1 MRGIENVVPSIP
13 KRVTVRDQVYETLR
27 ASILAGKL
35 VPRQPLVEAHISA
48 QLNTSKTPLRE
59 AFLRLEAEE
68 LVTLSPHRG
77 AVVSHLSLQE
87 LRNCQHVRLVLEVA
101 AFELA
106 ADNITRDE
114 LNRTRSWLDRMQDAA
129 LRGDWEAYRQAH
141 RPFHLT
147 LFDATRNPVLTKLL
161 LDLFDRMQRYSRF
174 CLEPNA
180 RYWQQD
186 EQDHH
191 TTLAV
196 FERKDAVA
204 FRELFSRMNAD
215 FLTYVE
221 QALQCHDSDLRGYF
235 ADGVQT
241 GDNSWPAEATQAAN

>member
-1 MRGIENVVPSIP
+1 MRGIEIVVPTLP

-27 ASILAGKL
+27 ASILAGRL
-35 VPRQPLVEAHISA
+35 LPGQPLVEAHISA

-68 LVTLSPHRG
+68 MLTLSPHRG
-77 AVVSHLSLQE
+77 AVVRYLSLEE

-101 AFELA
+101 AFESA
-106 ADNITRDE
+106 VQNITLDE
-114 LNRTRSWLDRMQDAA
+114 LRRTRSWLERMQDAA
-129 LRGDWEAYRQAH
+129 QRGDWDEYRQAH

-180 RYWQQD
+180 PYWQQD
-186 EQDHH
+186 ERDHH
-191 TTLAV
+191 ATLGA
-196 FERKDAVA
+196 FERKDVVS
-204 FRELFSRMNAD
+204 FRQLFSRMNAD

-221 QALQCHDSDLRGYF
+221 QALQCQDGDLRAFF
-235 ADGVQT
+235 ADG
-241 GDNSWPAEATQAAN
+241 DPLNDDSRPSPPRQAAN